1 MDGGQ
6 RSAIRSARL
15 FDGERLTDGPVL
27 VLVAHGRITDVDFTG
42 AAPPVGVACVDLGG
56 VTLMPGFVDAHTH
69 LVWDPH
75 GQPEAL
81 ATSPDDVLLD
91 RARQHARQALQ
102 VGVTTVR
109 DLGDRHFATDTA
121 STARAGN

>member
-27 VLVAHGRITDVDFTG
+27 VLVDHGRITDVDFTG
-42 AAPPVGVACVDLGG
+42 AAPPAGAAFIDLGD
-56 VTLMPGFVDAHTH
+56 VTLMPGLVDAHTH

-75 GQPEAL
+75 GPPEAL
-81 ATSPDDVLLD
+81 ATTPDAVLLD
-91 RARQHARQALQ
+91 RARHQPRQALQ
-102 VGVTTVR
+102 AAR
-109 DLGDRHFATDTA
+109 PHDTGA
-121 STARAGN
+121 CARYI